1 MVMALRPAPRWCPP
15 CVLVPPRGRFLG
27 RWFGRRPAAQA
38 RAGATRAPD
47 APSAGAVAATAD
59 VLKAMMARDGTR
71 GASKGGVCV
80 LLGAGASA
88 SAGLPDFRTPGTGLY
103 DNLASY
109 NLPYP
114 EAIFEL
120 DFYRREPEPFNLL
133 ARTLYPGTVPPTK
146 MHRFIALLAELG
158 LLTRC
163 FTQNIDSLEREAGV
177 PGDLVVPCHG
187 NFDAAACIECGAPAD
202 PEEVRESLCAGDG
215 PLQPTCRRCGGK
227 VKPSI
232 VFFGEA
238 LPERFFALAPEVR
251 DCRLLLVAGTSLQVH
266 PVASLPT
273 LASPSRAL
281 RVLANMEL
289 VGAELGF
296 KFGEATDELCGDV
309 AFVGACDAF
318 AEAVAREA
326 FGVQDL

>member
-1 MVMALRPAPRWCPP
+1 MGLLPLGQR
-15 CVLVPPRGRFLG
+15 RG
-27 RWFGRRPAAQA
+27 
-38 RAGATRAPD
+38 D
-47 APSAGAVAATAD
+47 SAGRKCVEED
-59 VLKAMMARDGTR
+59 RRR
-71 GASKGGVCV
+71 GG
-80 LLGAGASA
+80 
-88 SAGLPDFRTPGTGLY
+88 R
-103 DNLASY
+103 
-109 NLPYP
+109 
-114 EAIFEL
+114 
-120 DFYRREPEPFNLL
+120 
-133 ARTLYPGTVPPTK
+133 
-146 MHRFIALLAELG
+146 
-158 LLTRC
+158 
-163 FTQNIDSLEREAGV
+163 
-177 PGDLVVPCHG
+177 
-187 NFDAAACIECGAPAD
+187 ECGAPAD
-202 PEEVRESLCAGDG
+202 PEEVRESLCAGDE

-318 AEAVAREA
+318 ASAAARRAPLRARAIADGPGTRNKLFIEL
-326 FGVQDL
+326 FCDPSKTIETPMVFQDFIN